1 MLPSGRR
8 AHPPPLGPYIVIL
21 VMGFM
26 LCPVP
31 FLNGAYA
38 QSTYPAKPLH
48 LFVPYPPGGGVD
60 LVARVIGRK
69 LNDSLRQSV
78 IIENRGGAAG
88 SLAAE
93 SVIRAPADGYT
104 IGIFTSTLI
113 MNSVLLKVNYDIHR
127 DFAPII
133 LFATVPNM
141 LVVHPSLP
149 VRHLQDL
156 IRLVRLHP
164 GELTHATSGAGSV
177 PHLMMELLRTHVPRF
192 DIVNVPYKGNAQAL
206 TELLGGQITMHIS
219 SMLSATPYISSG
231 RLKPIGVTSAHRSRA
246 APQVPTFAES
256 GITGYDASSLWGF
269 LAPAST
275 PALIIS
281 RLNTEIKK
289 ILQMPDVN
297 DSLANQGADIS
308 GADPVQYALMMK
320 IEQDKW
326 RKLVEVAHIK
336 AE

>member
-1 MLPSGRR
+1 MTSYVYARRTLALLGFSLWTLIAQAADYPSQ
-8 AHPPPLGPYIVIL
+8 PIKVI
-21 VMGFM
+21 
-26 LCPVP
+26 VP
-31 FLNGAYA
+31 FPAGG
-38 QSTYPAKPLH
+38 ST
-48 LFVPYPPGGGVD
+48 D
-60 LVARVIGRK
+60 LVTRALAVELAVVLKQTVVVDNKAG
-69 LNDSLRQSV
+69 
-78 IIENRGGAAG
+78 AG
-88 SLAAE
+88 SLLGSEFVAK
-93 SVIRAPADGYT
+93 APADGYT
-104 IGIFTSTLI
+104 
-113 MNSVLLKVNYDIHR
+113 LLMAGLTNVFLPYVHKNLRFHPVD
-127 DFAPII
+127 DFAHIGLVADLPNVIAVN
-133 LFATVPNM
+133 ATTPYKR
-141 LVVHPSLP
+141 LD
-149 VRHLQDL
+149 DL
-156 IRLVRLHP
+156 IKAEKAKPKSINFASAGVATPSHLVC
-164 GELTHATSGAGSV
+164 E
-177 PHLMMELLRTHVPRF
+177 M
-192 DIVNVPYKGNAQAL
+192 VNFQTGTQLDHVPYKGNAQAL